1 MSNVIELIAET
12 IRAINT
18 NTVIGCNNRSVI
30 ATPEAIKGAPV
41 AEVGGMTA
49 SIIVNLINAA
59 RSELLTA
66 DGSIIP
72 SAAGKLKKSG
82 VVLQTVKVSGIE
94 GTVNALV
101 FFETKQGM
109 IVIWQHAGA
118 SALLADML
126 GWGVPTKT
134 VEVEVEKVVEKIV
147 EKEVIREVPATLPAG
162 FRARWKLLFG

>member
-30 ATPEAIKGAPV
+30 ATPEALKGAPV

-59 RSELLTA
+59 RAELLTS

-72 SAAGKLKKSG
+72 SAAGKLKKVG
-82 VVLQTVKVSGIE
+82 IILQTVKLSSFS
-94 GTVNALV
+94 GTVNAAV
-101 FFETKQGM
+101 FFETKQGI
-109 IVIWQHAGA
+109 IVIWQHAA
-118 SALLADML
+118 ATALLSDML
-126 GWGVPTKT
+126 AWGVPPRVK
-134 VEVEVEKVVEKIV
+134 EVEKVVEKIV
-147 EKEVIREVPATLPAG
+147 EKEVVREVPAAIPTG
-162 FRARWKLLFG
+162 FRARWKFLFG